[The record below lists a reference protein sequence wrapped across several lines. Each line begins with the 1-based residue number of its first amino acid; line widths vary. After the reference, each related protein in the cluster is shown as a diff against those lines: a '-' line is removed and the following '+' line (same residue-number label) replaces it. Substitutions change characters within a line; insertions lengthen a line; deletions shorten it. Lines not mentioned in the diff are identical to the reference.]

1 MVRSKKDLIEII
13 LCSLIVP
20 EVLFLAQELGKIDI
34 VRDVLDR
41 LGLLVVLAFLGFGLL
56 LIRSKVRPAGLRIIL
71 QILLFPAMMMTI
83 VAPIIVLAS
92 YFSNRISSSDTADS
106 IGRVSTG
113 TYSGGYSG
121 GYSGDYSGG
130 YASSSYSSGGSSD
143 SSGSSFR
150 ERLEERQRARDFES
164 AQKSF
169 NDASWRYSNYAASGS
184 VQNAATQEHFMHMA
198 MGDMLKNKSS
208 GGDKAAFESA
218 QRSYNYASMQMAS
231 YKSQGL
237 TENALTQQH
246 HMNLA
251 MADMLKNSSPTTNKA
266 GFESA
271 KKDYEIASR
280 RYSEYKKQGLEKDA
294 AREQDYMNRA
304 FAEMLKNK

>member
-20 EVLFLAQELGKIDI
+20 EILFIAHELGRIDI
-34 VRDVLDR
+34 VKDVFGR
-41 LGLLVVLAFLGFGLL
+41 LGLLIVLAILGFGLL
-56 LIRSKVRPAGLRIIL
+56 MIRSKVQPAGLRIVL
-71 QILLFPAMMMTI
+71 QILLFPAMMLTI
-83 VAPIIVLAS
+83 VGPIIVFAS
-92 YFSNRISSSDTADS
+92 YFSNRSTSSDVAVS
-106 IGRVSTG
+106 ESTG
-113 TYSGGYSG
+113 TFSGGYSG
-121 GYSGDYSGG
+121 GYTGSYSNG
-130 YASSSYSSGGSSD
+130 YSSSYSSGGSSD
-143 SSGSSFR
+143 SVGSSYR
-150 ERLEERQRARDFES
+150 DTLDERQRTDDFNR

-169 NDASWRYSNYAASGS
+169 NDASWRYSNYSASGS
-184 VQNAATQEHFMHMA
+184 VQNAATQEHFMHEA
-198 MGDMLKNKSS
+198 MGNMLKSKSS

-218 QRSYNYASMQMAS
+218 QRSYNSASFQMAS
-231 YKSQGL
+231 YKKQGL

-271 KKDYEIASR
+271 KKDYENASR

>member
-1 MVRSKKDLIEII
+1 MRAMVRSKKDLIEII

-20 EVLFLAQELGKIDI
+20 EILFIAHELGRIDI
-34 VRDVLDR
+34 AKDVFGR
-41 LGLLVVLAFLGFGLL
+41 LGLLIVLAFLGFGLL
-56 LIRSKVRPAGLRIIL
+56 MIRSKVQPAGLRIVL
-71 QILLFPAMMMTI
+71 QILLFPAMMLTI
-83 VAPIIVLAS
+83 VGPIIVFAS
-92 YFSNRISSSDTADS
+92 YFSNRSTSSDVAAS
-106 IGRVSTG
+106 ESTG
-113 TYSGGYSG
+113 TFSNGYSG
-121 GYSGDYSGG
+121 GYTGSYSNG
-130 YASSSYSSGGSSD
+130 YSSSYSSGGSSD
-143 SSGSSFR
+143 SVGSSYR
-150 ERLEERQRARDFES
+150 DTLDESQRTDDFNR

-184 VQNAATQEHFMHMA
+184 VQNAATQEHFMHEA
-198 MGDMLKNKSS
+198 MGNMLKSKSS

-218 QRSYNYASMQMAS
+218 QRSYNSASFQMAS
-231 YKSQGL
+231 YKKQGL

-271 KKDYEIASR
+271 KKDYENASR

>member
-13 LCSLIVP
+13 LCSLIIP
-20 EVLFLAQELGKIDI
+20 EILFIAQELGRIDI
-34 VRDVLDR
+34 AKDVFGR
-41 LGLLVVLAFLGFGLL
+41 LGLLIVLAFLGFGLL
-56 LIRSKVRPAGLRIIL
+56 MIRSKVQPAGLRIVL
-71 QILLFPAMMMTI
+71 QILLFPAMMLTI
-83 VAPIIVLAS
+83 VGPIIVFAS
-92 YFSNRISSSDTADS
+92 YFSNRSTSSDVAAS
-106 IGRVSTG
+106 ESTG
-113 TYSGGYSG
+113 TFSNGYSG
-121 GYSGDYSGG
+121 GYTGSYSNG
-130 YASSSYSSGGSSD
+130 YSSSYSSGGSSD
-143 SSGSSFR
+143 SVGSSYR
-150 ERLEERQRARDFES
+150 DTLDESQRTDDFNR

-184 VQNAATQEHFMHMA
+184 VQNAATQEHFMHEA
-198 MGDMLKNKSS
+198 MGNMLKSKSS

-218 QRSYNYASMQMAS
+218 QRSYNSASFQMAS
-231 YKSQGL
+231 YKKQGL

-251 MADMLKNSSPTTNKA
+251 MAEMLKNSSPTTNKA
-266 GFESA
+266 GFDSA
-271 KKDYEIASR
+271 KKDYENASR

>member
-13 LCSLIVP
+13 LCSLIIP
-20 EVLFLAQELGKIDI
+20 EILFIAQELGRIDI
-34 VRDVLDR
+34 AKDVFGR
-41 LGLLVVLAFLGFGLL
+41 LGLLIVLALLGFGLL
-56 LIRSKVRPAGLRIIL
+56 TIRSKVQPVGLRIVL
-71 QILLFPAMMMTI
+71 QILLFPALMLTI
-83 VAPIIVLAS
+83 VGPIVVLAS
-92 YFSNRISSSDTADS
+92 YFSNRSSSSDVAVS
-106 IGRVSTG
+106 AGRTSAG
-113 TYSGGYSG
+113 TYSGGYAGGYTGSYSG
-121 GYSGDYSGG
+121 GYS
-130 YASSSYSSGGSSD
+130 SYSTRDSGD
-143 SSGSSFR
+143 SSGSSFE
-150 ERLEERQRARDFES
+150 ERLDERKRKEDFNS

-169 NDASWRYSNYAASGS
+169 NDASWRYSNYVSSGS
-184 VQNAATQEHFMHMA
+184 VQNAATQEHFMHEA
-198 MGDMLKNKSS
+198 MGNMLKSKSS

-218 QRSYNYASMQMAS
+218 QRSYNSASFQMAS
-231 YKSQGL
+231 YKKQGL

-271 KKDYEIASR
+271 KKDYENASR

>member
-20 EVLFLAQELGKIDI
+20 EILFIAHELGRIDI
-34 VRDVLDR
+34 VKDVFGR
-41 LGLLVVLAFLGFGLL
+41 LGLLIVLAILGFGLL
-56 LIRSKVRPAGLRIIL
+56 MIRSKVQPAGLRIVL
-71 QILLFPAMMMTI
+71 QILLFPAMMLTI
-83 VAPIIVLAS
+83 VGPIIVFAS
-92 YFSNRISSSDTADS
+92 YFSNRSTSSDVAVS
-106 IGRVSTG
+106 ESTG
-113 TYSGGYSG
+113 TFSGGYSG
-121 GYSGDYSGG
+121 GYTGSYSNG
-130 YASSSYSSGGSSD
+130 YSSSYSSGGSSD
-143 SSGSSFR
+143 SVGSSYR
-150 ERLEERQRARDFES
+150 DTLDERQRTDDFNR

-184 VQNAATQEHFMHMA
+184 VQNAATQEHFMHEA
-198 MGDMLKNKSS
+198 MGNMLKSKSS

-218 QRSYNYASMQMAS
+218 QRSYNSASLQMAS
-231 YKSQGL
+231 YKKQGM

-271 KKDYEIASR
+271 KKDYENASR

-294 AREQDYMNRA
+294 ARQQDYMNRA

>member
-20 EVLFLAQELGKIDI
+20 EILFIAHELGRIDI
-34 VRDVLDR
+34 AKDVFGR
-41 LGLLVVLAFLGFGLL
+41 LGLLIVLAFLGFGLL
-56 LIRSKVRPAGLRIIL
+56 MIRSKVQPAGLRIVL
-71 QILLFPAMMMTI
+71 QILLFPAMMLTI
-83 VAPIIVLAS
+83 VGPIIVFAS
-92 YFSNRISSSDTADS
+92 YFSNRSTSSDVAAS
-106 IGRVSTG
+106 ESTG
-113 TYSGGYSG
+113 TFSNGYSG
-121 GYSGDYSGG
+121 GYTGSYSNG
-130 YASSSYSSGGSSD
+130 YSSSYSSGGSSD
-143 SSGSSFR
+143 SVGSSYR
-150 ERLEERQRARDFES
+150 DTLDESQRTDDFNR

-184 VQNAATQEHFMHMA
+184 VQNAATQEHFMHEA
-198 MGDMLKNKSS
+198 MGNMLKSKSS

-218 QRSYNYASMQMAS
+218 QRSYNSASFQMAS
-231 YKSQGL
+231 YKKQGL

-271 KKDYEIASR
+271 KKDYENASR